1 MSLQIKKML
10 VRKFPFI
17 IKQNVK
23 IAGKVDNWIP
33 NVHTLG
39 ICTRWVHTGYVHTL
53 GTNWA
58 PAHTQH
64 THTLGTCTHWAFVH
78 TGHTYWASAHTQHT
92 YTGHTCWASAHTW
105 HTHRAAAQ
113 LAQLGIKTD

>member
-1 MSLQIKKML
+1 ML

-39 ICTRWVHTGYVHTL
+39 ICTRWVHIGYVHTL

-64 THTLGTCTHWAFVH
+64 THTGHLHTLGICTHWAH
-78 TGHTYWASAHTQHT
+78 ILGICTHSAHIH
-92 YTGHTCWASAHTW
+92 WAHM
-105 HTHRAAAQ
+105 
-113 LAQLGIKTD
+113 LGICTYLAHSQGSCPTGPAGH